1 MVKKM
6 KKMKWMAWVLGL
18 LLVVPAS
25 AVAIELTDYIDPDI
39 YWQDAEVSAMLTVRD
54 GNRDQTSYDA
64 YSEVDWELEYSTLP
78 MKWRAAAIGTL
89 DLNRGPDDDDDS
101 QENIT
106 FDAWSDAKLYQ
117 TEAGN
122 GLFYFGRAE
131 YGYRNIEA
139 QDLPENNRAE
149 AIVGAGYGRII
160 TATPLMEA
168 IRAVEDLQRYGIIQG
183 AVSDAT
189 YLKLAAV
196 IAKEQEYQ
204 SRYSLREYEKFWYE
218 AMEEI
223 LRNEGVLADETLG
236 AMGVIRIQDILTVE
250 NVQTRKH
257 GWEARAGLGF
267 QIIDYSGNEADP
279 LFRAALEYAKPFG
292 LQWQFMDTVTYATI
306 LEDFD
311 FGDTDHNFANIA
323 SLTYEINETIDWIN
337 IWRFDVIVPS
347 DGDDDETYI
356 NHLETGLEFYITN
369 TVDLVTRLE
378 FDHYDHG
385 DNPDDEVET
394 TFFVGVTYT
403 IF

>member
-1 MVKKM
+1 MKM
-6 KKMKWMAWVLGL
+6 KMKTKWIAGAIAL
-18 LLVVPAS
+18 LLAGPWS

-39 YWQDAEVSAMLTVRD
+39 YYQDAELSAMLSVRD
-54 GNRDQTSYDA
+54 GNRDQTSYNG
-64 YSEVDWELEYSTLP
+64 YGEVDWELEYSTLP
-78 MKWRAAAIGTL
+78 MKWRAAAVGTF
-89 DLNRGPDDDDDS
+89 DFQRGANDDDDS
-101 QENIT
+101 EENTT

-122 GLFYFGRAE
+122 GLFYFGRVE

-149 AIVGAGYGRII
+149 ALVGAGYGRII

-168 IRAVEDLQRYGIIQG
+168 IRAVEDLQKYGIIRG

-189 YLKLAAV
+189 HLKLAAV
-196 IAKEQEYQ
+196 IAKEQEYR

-218 AMEEI
+218 AMEEV
-223 LRNEGVLADETLG
+223 LRNEGVLAEETLG

-250 NVQTRKH
+250 NVLERKH
-257 GWEARAGLGF
+257 GWEVRAGLGF
-267 QIIDYSGNEADP
+267 QIVDYSGNEADP
-279 LFRAALEYAKPFG
+279 LFRAAFEYAKPFG
-292 LQWQFMDTVTYATI
+292 LKWQFIDVLSYGTI
-306 LEDFD
+306 LDDWD
-311 FGDTDHNFANIA
+311 FGDTDHNFSNRA
-323 SLTYEINETIDWIN
+323 SLTYEINEIIDWIN
-337 IWRFDVIVPS
+337 LWDFDVILPTDS
-347 DGDDDETYI
+347 DEDETYV

-378 FDHYDHG
+378 FDHYDQG
-385 DNPDDEVET
+385 DNSNDDVET